1 MDKDFKCKCGSDT
14 FGHYKDFDMDWNFI
28 MEYDYCLICNR
39 AYDEEGNEIQEG
51 EPNVEWKRE
60 KESVGMWFMRYN
72 PTPARLQE
80 IRAYL

>member
-51 EPNVEWKRE
+51 EPDVE
-60 KESVGMWFMRYN
+60 
-72 PTPARLQE
+72 
-80 IRAYL
+80 